1 MAHESLP
8 AAKRRK
14 DDEYYTLLSDVDEE
28 LSHHAS
34 QLAGRSVYLPCDDP
48 DKSQIWA
55 WLEERFLSLGLARLV
70 STFLGDGAES
80 PAKITSIELV
90 DGRAIRSQKPLRGNG
105 DFRSEECLSILD
117 TCDMAITNPPF
128 SLFRVLVTALL
139 DRGKDFV
146 LLGNKNAV
154 SFREVFPRMMAGE
167 ISLGYNVPKEFLLP
181 DGTRTRRVSGMCR
194 WFTTLPIDKRNEPL
208 ELTEEFDATRYPRY
222 DNYDAVEVSRT
233 SKIPRD
239 YPGVMG
245 VPLTYIDKHCPSQF
259 EILWIAC
266 GNAYSTMPPDI
277 REELRFDP
285 TVDCGGGLGS
295 CVLYGKAKYTRLFIR
310 RIDSAA

>member
-1 MAHESLP
+1 MAHSSLSD
-8 AAKRRK
+8 AKRRK

-48 DKSQIWA
+48 STSQIWA
-55 WLEERFLSLGLARLV
+55 WLAGRFTELGLSRLV
-70 STFLGDGAES
+70 STFLGSTDR
-80 PAKITSIELV
+80 PAMMTSVGLV
-90 DGRAIRSQKPLRGNG
+90 DGKPVLSQTSLRGDG

-117 TCDMAITNPPF
+117 TCDIAITNPPF
-128 SLFRVLVTALL
+128 SLFKVLVAMLL
-139 DRGKDFV
+139 ARGKDFI

-154 SFREVFPRMMAGE
+154 ALREVFPRIMAGQ
-167 ISLGYNVPKEFLLP
+167 ISIGHNIPREFLLP
-181 DGTRTRRVSGMCR
+181 DGTTTKRVSGICR
-194 WFTTLPIDKRNEPL
+194 WYTTLPVDKHPEPL

-295 CVLYGKAKYTRLFIR
+295 CVLHGKAKYTRLFIR
-310 RIDSAA
+310 RVDSAA